1 MQDAPDTFPNVL
13 FRKSKTNVTYFLKK
27 YQMYF
32 IRGTDHIQIRGE
44 KIHRILMWIVI
55 YTFRICEFESV
66 IKIVICYTELSKHLS
81 LKHFFC
87 FISKF
92 SAVVF
97 WCLSLDIFRISY
109 YQLSIDFFSLFFNEW
124 KDHLIL
130 SKSKYLLSVGFFTA
144 NLYSKHACLNY
155 TTHSK

>member
-1 MQDAPDTFPNVL
+1 MFWRKCKMHQIL
-13 FRKSKTNVTYFLKK
+13 FQMYFLQKIR
-27 YQMYF
+27 QIPPTVSDIF
-32 IRGTDHIQIRGE
+32 IRGTDHIQIR
-44 KIHRILMWIVI
+44 KKLHSILMWIVI
-55 YTFRICEFESV
+55 YTFRICKFESV
-66 IKIVICYTELSKHLS
+66 KIVICYTELSKHLS